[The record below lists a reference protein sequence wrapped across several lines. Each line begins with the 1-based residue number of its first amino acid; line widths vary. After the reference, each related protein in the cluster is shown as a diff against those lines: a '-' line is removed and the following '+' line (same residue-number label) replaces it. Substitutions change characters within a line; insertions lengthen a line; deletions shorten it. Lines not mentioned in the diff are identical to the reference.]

1 MHGVDKNKSWSRN
14 VPCPSIYNYEGN
26 KRVCANRSSKVGRE
40 ERLNQD
46 GSEKEEQK
54 GECEGRIEDS

>member
-1 MHGVDKNKSWSRN
+1 MVWIRINLGAEMSP
-14 VPCPSIYNYEGN
+14 VPQYIIMKGIRGSVQIGHQRWGE
-26 KRVCANRSSKVGRE
+26 RR
-40 ERLNQD
+40 RLNQD